1 MSILFIG
8 PLPEPVTGQSKA
20 CEVFLDE
27 LKNNHRVE
35 VVNLSKNGFRQGV
48 SSLSRV
54 FAVAAI
60 LYSVWRKKKSA
71 RAIYFTIAESCAGN
85 MKDLFLYLLCF
96 KKLNRMIV
104 HLHGGNGMRSIMLGK
119 RTLQRRLNEFFLR
132 RIGGAIVLGSSM
144 VEIFKDALPESRI
157 HVVPNFA
164 EDFIFIEPE
173 DVRRKFRSMRPLK
186 ILFLSNLLPGK
197 GHEELIKAYMMLPE
211 STQASI
217 EIDFAGGFESEK
229 QKSHFLSKLGGR
241 PQIRYHGVVGGHQK
255 KELLHQ
261 AHVFCLPTYYAYEG
275 QPISILEAYAA
286 GCAVITTNHSGIRDI
301 FAADVNGYEV
311 PKQSPA
317 DLSQVIEEAF
327 FHGDRLL
334 SIALSNLRAAQTDY
348 RTAAYNARLL
358 AIVDSKL
365 RED

>member
-1 MSILFIG
+1 MSVLFIG

-27 LKNNHRVE
+27 LKKNHRVE
-35 VVNLSKNGFRQGV
+35 VVNLNKNEFKQGV
-48 SSLSRV
+48 SSLSRI
-54 FAVAAI
+54 FAVAGI
-60 LYSVWRKKKSA
+60 LHSAWRKKKSA
-71 RAIYFTIAESCAGN
+71 RAIYFTIAESYAGN
-85 MKDLFLYLLCF
+85 MKDLLLYLLCL

-119 RTLQRRLNEFFLR
+119 KSLQRRLNEFFLR
-132 RIGGAIVLGSSM
+132 RIGGAIVLGPSF
-144 VEIFKDALPESRI
+144 VEIFRNALPESRI

-164 EDFIFIEPE
+164 EDFLFMEPE
-173 DVRRKFRSMRPLK
+173 GVRRKFGSMRPLK

-197 GHEELIKAYMMLPE
+197 GHEELIEAFMRLPE
-211 STQASI
+211 STQASV

-229 QKSHFLSKLGGR
+229 QKSAFLSKLGGK
-241 PQIRYHGVVGGHQK
+241 PQIRYHGVVGGRQK
-255 KELLHQ
+255 KELLHR

-311 PKQSPA
+311 SKQSPA
-317 DLSQVIEEAF
+317 DLAQAIEDAVS
-327 FHGDRLL
+327 HGERLL
-334 SIALSNLRAAQTDY
+334 PIALSNLRAAQAGY
-348 RTAAYNARLL
+348 RTAAYNAKLL

-365 RED
+365 RET